1 MKRFLR
7 IGILAGMLLW
17 GVGLLRWPQEAAAS
31 AREGLSLCANVI
43 IPSLFPFFVLAS
55 LVVSLGLA
63 QELGRVLGPIMGPV
77 FGVSGPGGTALA
89 VGLLAGYPVGAQT
102 VRELYEAGHCDQDE
116 AETLLAFCN
125 NCGPAFLL
133 GTAGAGV
140 FGSGQAGLL
149 LLLCH
154 WLGAVSVGIFFRFR
168 RGGRVQF
175 VPHLVPPQPISFFQ
189 AFTGAVKSA
198 LLSTLNVCAYVVL
211 FSVILTLLRLG
222 GVLGLLTQGL
232 TALGLVTAEGV
243 VTGFVE
249 LSNGVATLTTG
260 GSLLARLATASFVLG
275 FGGLSVQCQTMAV
288 LAGSGLSVRR
298 EFFGKCLHGLFA
310 ALWTGLLGL
319 FPGAVP
325 AFAPAVHPNVVALL
339 WQPVATL
346 LLSCVVL
353 AVLLRI
359 LWKKG
364 AGKHPSNG
372 V

>member
-1 MKRFLR
+1 MKRLLR
-7 IGILAGMLLW
+7 LGILAGMLLW
-17 GVGLLRWPQEAAAS
+17 GGGLLCWPQEAAAS

-102 VRELYEAGHCDQDE
+102 VRELYEAGHCDRDE

-133 GTAGAGV
+133 GAAGAGI

-154 WLGAVSVGIFFRFR
+154 WLGAISVGMLFRWR
-168 RGGRVQF
+168 RGSTVHTR
-175 VPHLVPPQPISFFQ
+175 PHLPPPQPISFFS

-222 GVLGLLTQGL
+222 GVLGLLAQGL
-232 TALGLVTAEGV
+232 TVLGLPTAEGI

-249 LSNGVATLTTG
+249 LSNGVATLSSG
-260 GSLLARLATASFVLG
+260 GPLLARLTTASFVLG
-275 FGGLSVQCQTMAV
+275 FGGLSVQCQTLAV

-298 EFFGKCLHGLFA
+298 EFWGKCLHGLFA
-310 ALWTGLLGL
+310 ALWTGLLGV
-319 FPGAVP
+319 FPGAVT
-325 AFAPAVHPNVVALL
+325 AFAPAPQPSPVALL
-339 WQPVATL
+339 WQPVAAL
-346 LLSCVVL
+346 LFSCGVL
-353 AVLLRI
+353 AAMVRI
-359 LWKKG
+359 LWKK
-364 AGKHPSNG
+364 